1 LVSLAAP
8 LTTEEDQ
15 HFGSSGSQPREIRDA
30 EAYLTRPPLSA
41 EQFNQLSQS
50 LPARL
55 ADFLMDKRWFG
66 GKARQI
72 RAIHIDDIVP
82 IAHPGM
88 QPVVAFACVV
98 YEDGP
103 PETYAI
109 PLLAQKPADRDSLS
123 TNSEPSA
130 LDLSAVPL
138 SDALQRPEVLRSLY
152 DAIERQS
159 FFSGWNGEIRAFQTT
174 AFSGISLPAGDSSQ
188 PKLISSEQSNSSSIF
203 GNRSILKIF
212 RRVQEGINPELE
224 VGRFLTERAHFA
236 HVPPLGG
243 WLECRT
249 SSGKLMTLGV
259 LQGFVANEGD
269 AWQYTLKSL
278 SGFWREALNSF
289 SRISNSFT
297 STESQNPEDRNLPTI
312 ARELCG
318 PYLDR
323 TTLLGQR
330 TAEMHIAL
338 ASDNADPAFAPEP
351 YTAAFQRQLESSL
364 CANAIQTFDLLR
376 SQLPRLSLDL
386 QENAR
391 AVLSRNEEILDL
403 IHETLRSPL
412 SGLRTRIHGDYH
424 LGQVLCTADDFVII
438 DFEGEPGR
446 PIADRVVKRSALQ
459 DVAGML
465 RSFHYAAVAPLLTKL
480 SGVKSPDGDNSKLF
494 ALAEHWNRWVSRSFL
509 SAYFRAAG
517 SSTFLPANESEIAYL
532 LRLNL
537 MAKALFEISYEL
549 NNRPDWVR
557 IPLAGV
563 LQLLDQS
570 DTVLPASLHE
580 RKGKAS

>member
-1 LVSLAAP
+1 LVSFATR
-8 LTTEEDQ
+8 LTIEERR
-15 HFGSSGSQPREIRDA
+15 FPVAGTQPRETNDA
-30 EAYLTRPPLSA
+30 EAYVTRPSLSA
-41 EQFNQLSQS
+41 ERFTQLSES
-50 LPARL
+50 LPASL
-55 ADFLMDKRWFG
+55 ADFLKDKRWFG

-82 IAHPGM
+82 IAHLAL
-88 QPVVAFACVV
+88 QTVVVFARVV
-98 YEDGP
+98 YERGP
-103 PETYAI
+103 HETYAI
-109 PLLAQKPADRDSLS
+109 PLLAQKPADGKALS
-123 TNSEPSA
+123 ANSEISGG
-130 LDLSAVPL
+130 DFNAVPL
-138 SDALQRPEVLRSLY
+138 RDALQQPEVLRSFY
-152 DAIERQS
+152 DAIERKS
-159 FFSGWNGEIRAFQTT
+159 VFPGWEGGIQAFQTI
-174 AFSGISLPAGDSSQ
+174 AFSRISLPTGDSSQ

-224 VGRFLTERAHFA
+224 VGRFLTERAHFT

-243 WLECRT
+243 WLEYRT
-249 SSGKLMTLGV
+249 SAGALMTLGV

-289 SRISNSFT
+289 SRIS
-297 STESQNPEDRNLPTI
+297 TEAQNLGEGNLPSI
-312 ARELCG
+312 AREMCG
-318 PYLDR
+318 SYLDR
-323 TTLLGQR
+323 VALLGQR

-338 ASDNADPAFAPEP
+338 ASDSADLAFAPEP
-351 YTAAFQRQLESSL
+351 YTADFQHQLESSL
-364 CANAIQTFDLLR
+364 SSNAIQTLDLLR
-376 SQLPRLSLDL
+376 SQLSRLSPNL
-386 QENAR
+386 QQDAQ
-391 AVLSRNEEILDL
+391 AVLARNDEMLNS
-403 IHETLRSPL
+403 IHETLRGPL

-465 RSFHYAAVAPLLTKL
+465 RSFHYAAVAPLLTNI
-480 SGVKSPDGDNSKLF
+480 SGVHSPDGDTSQLF
-494 ALAEHWNRWVSRSFL
+494 VLAEHWNRWVSRSFL
-509 SAYFRAAG
+509 SAYFRVAG
-517 SSTFLPANESEIAYL
+517 SSTFLPADKSEIASL

-549 NNRPDWVR
+549 NNRPDWLR
-557 IPLAGV
+557 LPLAGV

-570 DTVLPASLHE
+570 DAVLPALLQQ
-580 RKGKAS
+580 RKGQAL

>member
-1 LVSLAAP
+1 M
-8 LTTEEDQ
+8 T
-15 HFGSSGSQPREIRDA
+15 
-30 EAYLTRPPLSA
+30 PPSLSA
-41 EQFNQLSQS
+41 EQFTQLSQS
-50 LPARL
+50 LPAPL
-55 ADFLMDKRWFG
+55 ADFLKDKRWFG

-72 RAIHIDDIVP
+72 RGIHIDDIVP
-82 IAHPGM
+82 LAHPAM
-88 QPVVAFACVV
+88 QTIITFARVV
-98 YEDGP
+98 YEDGTH
-103 PETYAI
+103 ETYAI
-109 PLLAQKPADRDSLS
+109 PLLTQKLPDRNSLS
-123 TNSEPSA
+123 AKSDSA
-130 LDLSAVPL
+130 FDLVAVPL
-138 SDALQRPEVLRSLY
+138 SDALQRPEVLRNFY
-152 DAIERQS
+152 EAIERQS
-159 FFSGWNGEIRAFQTT
+159 VFPGWNSQIQAFQTT
-174 AFSGISLPAGDSSQ
+174 AFPGISLSAGDASQ

-249 SSGKLMTLGV
+249 SSGKLMTIGV

-289 SRISNSFT
+289 SPISKSFA
-297 STESQNPEDRNLPTI
+297 STEPQDPDDRNVPAI
-312 ARELCG
+312 ARELFG

-323 TTLLGQR
+323 TALLGRR

-338 ASDNADPAFAPEP
+338 ASNNADPSFAPEP
-351 YTAAFQRQLESSL
+351 YTAAFQRQLEDAL
-364 CANAIQTFDLLR
+364 CSNAIQTFDLVR
-376 SQLPRLSLDL
+376 SQLPHLSLDVW
-386 QENAR
+386 ENAQ
-391 AVLSRNEEILDL
+391 AVLARNEEISDS
-403 IHETLRSPL
+403 IRETLRRPL

-424 LGQVLCTADDFVII
+424 LGQVLCTADDFVVI

-465 RSFHYAAVAPLLTKL
+465 RSFHYAAMAPLLTTL
-480 SGVKSPDGDNSKLF
+480 SGVESPDGDRSKLF

-509 SAYFRAAG
+509 SAYFRVAG
-517 SSTFLPANESEIAYL
+517 SSTFLPASKSEIVSL

-549 NNRPDWVR
+549 NNRPEWVR
-557 IPLAGV
+557 IPIAGV

-570 DTVLPASLHE
+570 DTVLPASPYE

>member
-1 LVSLAAP
+1 MTPPSSLSAEQFARLSESLAAP
-8 LTTEEDQ
+8 L
-15 HFGSSGSQPREIRDA
+15 
-30 EAYLTRPPLSA
+30 
-41 EQFNQLSQS
+41 
-50 LPARL
+50 
-55 ADFLMDKRWFG
+55 ADFLQDKRWFG
-66 GKARQI
+66 GKARRI
-72 RAIHIDDIVP
+72 RAIQIDDIVP
-82 IAHPGM
+82 IVLPAM
-88 QPVVAFACVV
+88 QTVVVFARVV
-98 YEDGP
+98 YEEGP
-103 PETYAI
+103 SETYAI
-109 PLLAQKPADRDSLS
+109 PLLAEETAGRNSSS
-123 TNSEPSA
+123 TNSELSA
-130 LDLSAVPL
+130 SDFTAVPL
-138 SDALQRPEVLRSLY
+138 SDALQRPQVLRSFY

-159 FFSGWNGEIRAFQTT
+159 VFPGWNSQIQAFQTT
-174 AFSGISLPAGDSSQ
+174 AFPDIALPAGDSSP

-289 SRISNSFT
+289 SRISNSFV
-297 STESQNPEDRNLPTI
+297 STGYQNADDRNVPEI

-323 TTLLGQR
+323 IALLGQR
-330 TAEMHIAL
+330 TAEMHLAL
-338 ASDNADPAFAPEP
+338 ASDHADPAFAPEP

-364 CANAIQTFDLLR
+364 SSNATQTFDLLR
-376 SQLPRLSLDL
+376 SQLPRLSPDL
-386 QENAR
+386 QENAQ
-391 AVLSRNEEILDL
+391 AVLARNAEILDS
-403 IHETLRSPL
+403 IHETLRRPL

-424 LGQVLCTADDFVII
+424 LGQVLCTANDFVII

-459 DVAGML
+459 DVSGML

-480 SGVKSPDGDNSKLF
+480 SGVESPDGDNSKLF
-494 ALAEHWNRWVSRSFL
+494 ALAEHWNHWVSKSFL
-509 SAYFRAAG
+509 SAYFRVAG
-517 SSTFLPANESEIAYL
+517 SSTFLPAGGSEIASL